1 MKFKIGCAVELEA
14 YIDASFG
21 THMDGSSRTGIVLY
35 MAGVVIAAWTC
46 KQKLVTKSA
55 CESEIVAL
63 SDGCTMV
70 LWAREWMI
78 AQGYIN
84 LGPTVI
90 FQDNQGV
97 LALMKNGRSA
107 QQRTKHLNVRYFFVI
122 DRVAKGELK
131 LEYMPTATMI
141 ADLMTKPVNG
151 RLFVRLRAKLLGIS
165 TLE

>member
-1 MKFKIGCAVELEA
+1 
-14 YIDASFG
+14 
-21 THMDGSSRTGIVLY
+21 MDGSSRTGVVLY
-35 MAGVVIAAWTC
+35 MAEVVIAAWTC

-70 LWAREWMI
+70 LWAREWLI
-78 AQGYIN
+78 AQGYVS

-97 LALMKNGRSA
+97 LALMRNGRTA
-107 QQRTKHLNVRYFFVI
+107 QQRTKHLNVRHFFII
-122 DRVAKGELK
+122 DSITKGELK
-131 LEYMPTATMI
+131 LEYMPTSLMI

-151 RLFVRLRAKLLGIS
+151 RLFLNLRAKLLGDN